1 MKIKRI
7 RDLREDKDLK
17 QKDIAKLLNISQQ
30 QYSRIE
36 MGINEIKIDG
46 LIKLSEIYSV
56 SIDYILELTD
66 VKEPY
71 PRKKKCQ

>member
-56 SIDYILELTD
+56 SID
-66 VKEPY
+66 

>member
-1 MKIKRI
+1 MRIKRI

-36 MGINEIKIDG
+36 TGTNEIKIDG
-46 LIKLSEIYSV
+46 LIKLATIYDV
-56 SIDYILELTD
+56 STDYILELTD
-66 VKEPY
+66 LKEPY
-71 PRKKKCQ
+71 PRKK

>member
-1 MKIKRI
+1 MKVKRI

-17 QKDIAKLLNISQQ
+17 QKDMAKILNISQQ

-36 MGINEIKIDG
+36 NGTNEIKIDG
-46 LIKLSEIYSV
+46 LIKLSEIYNV

-66 VKEPY
+66 EKEPY
-71 PRKKKCQ
+71 PRKK